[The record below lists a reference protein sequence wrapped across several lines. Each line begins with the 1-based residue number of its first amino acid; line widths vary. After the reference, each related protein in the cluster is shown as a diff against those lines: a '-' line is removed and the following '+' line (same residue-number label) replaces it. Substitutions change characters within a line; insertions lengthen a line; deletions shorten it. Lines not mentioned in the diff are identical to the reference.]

1 MLDTTI
7 SDMKKGP
14 TMTDREM
21 IAAVYKAVEQ
31 LYERVVGE
39 RLLVTIPTEDGKST
53 LSIMSLGLD
62 IPDRLKQ

>member
-1 MLDTTI
+1 
-7 SDMKKGP
+7 
-14 TMTDREM
+14 M

-39 RLLVTIPTEDGKST
+39 RLLVSIPTEDGKST

-62 IPDRLKQ
+62 IPDRLEAGTCS